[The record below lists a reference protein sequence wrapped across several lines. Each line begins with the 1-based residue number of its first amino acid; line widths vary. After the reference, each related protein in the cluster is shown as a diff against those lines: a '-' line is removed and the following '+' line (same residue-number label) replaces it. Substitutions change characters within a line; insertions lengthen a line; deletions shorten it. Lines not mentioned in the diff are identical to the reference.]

1 MGEVKS
7 RNAITDFEQSVIT
20 KMFFRKGNEMKS
32 LGWIWGRQNIGRYIS
47 KWAPLWGEAGSDLS
61 ILDIN
66 EEI

>member
-1 MGEVKS
+1 
-7 RNAITDFEQSVIT
+7 
-20 KMFFRKGNEMKS
+20 MKS

-47 KWAPLWGEAGSDLS
+47 KWAPLWEEAGSDLS